1 MNQDEQ
7 PGENIFIM
15 PDSLKKS
22 DLVTVFNIPFL
33 DWYTTSKIDDSDGSW
48 QSNVLE
54 TSFTCHQH
62 KVAITTRSNMSV
74 VPYWN
79 EFKIENRF

>member
-33 DWYTTSKIDDSDGSW
+33 DWYTTSKIDDNPIFW
-48 QSNVLE
+48 RQVWV
-54 TSFTCHQH
+54 CHQH
-62 KVAITTRSNMSV
+62 KVAIITRINMSV

-79 EFKIENRF
+79 EFKIENRS